1 MDEKDLIVTDIPVT
15 VYGNLEKYN
24 NVISKGRCRIFYKG
38 ANRNGTF
45 ITDEFADKLL
55 STIAYAPVKGIFED
69 DEDDYTD
76 HGEKR
81 SEGRIYGVVPADY
94 NLAWEPHVDEDGV
107 ERIYACVD
115 VLIYTELYSEAGRI
129 FGKSQSME
137 LYRKSIKGDWQI
149 KDGKRYYVFEDACF
163 LGLQVLGDRV
173 EPCFEGASFFSLY
186 QSLIKQVEEL
196 DKINENFQN
205 NGQGGNTM
213 PSITFKVSDS
223 QKFDF
228 LWSLLNPNCNEE
240 GGWAVEYGIC
250 EVYDNYAVAYKYS
263 EGIYERVYYTK
274 DDSTDSVVIDK
285 KERCYILDVSE
296 NEKKALDTLR
306 TLNGDTYELVDEK
319 FASIKELNTKIS
331 ENDVKFEELN
341 STIATLTTERDEA
354 VSAKESAATE
364 ATESYNALKAQYDAL
379 ATEKETLTTEY
390 QALVTYKQ
398 NIEDNEKLAIIDSYS
413 DSLDEETLNQFKADK
428 DSYTAEELDMRLT
441 YATKKNHPEM
451 FSKQTNQ
458 PAYVPKDTD
467 NKTGLESI
475 LSRYENKH

>member
-94 NLAWEPHVDEDGV
+94 NLAWEPHVDEGGV

-115 VLIYTELYSEAGRI
+115 VLIYTELYSEASRI

-173 EPCFEGASFFSLY
+173 EPCFEGATFFSLY
-186 QSLIKQVEEL
+186 QSLIK
-196 DKINENFQN
+196 
-205 NGQGGNTM
+205 
-213 PSITFKVSDS
+213 
-223 QKFDF
+223 
-228 LWSLLNPNCNEE
+228 
-240 GGWAVEYGIC
+240 
-250 EVYDNYAVAYKYS
+250 
-263 EGIYERVYYTK
+263 
-274 DDSTDSVVIDK
+274 
-285 KERCYILDVSE
+285 
-296 NEKKALDTLR
+296 
-306 TLNGDTYELVDEK
+306 
-319 FASIKELNTKIS
+319 
-331 ENDVKFEELN
+331 
-341 STIATLTTERDEA
+341 
-354 VSAKESAATE
+354 
-364 ATESYNALKAQYDAL
+364 
-379 ATEKETLTTEY
+379 
-390 QALVTYKQ
+390 
-398 NIEDNEKLAIIDSYS
+398 
-413 DSLDEETLNQFKADK
+413 
-428 DSYTAEELDMRLT
+428 
-441 YATKKNHPEM
+441 
-451 FSKQTNQ
+451 
-458 PAYVPKDTD
+458 
-467 NKTGLESI
+467 
-475 LSRYENKH
+475 